1 MSIFLKW
8 LVGIFLLIPFAH
20 ADDHG
25 SSSNT
30 GAFTTFFVSA
40 IDHEAY
46 INEMKANQ
54 DLFKSMGTSCR
65 ILSNYDRPRLQRTD
79 VCVECL

>member
-1 MSIFLKW
+1 MSIFVKW
-8 LVGIFLLIPFAH
+8 LVGFFLLIPVAYS
-20 ADDHG
+20 DDHG

-46 INEMKANQ
+46 INEMKANR
-54 DLFKSMGTSCR
+54 D
-65 ILSNYDRPRLQRTD
+65 
-79 VCVECL
+79 